1 MASPNCHDFF
11 PQLSEEQRTNI
22 LRSSVRS
29 DGTFDFSWY
38 PANRFDVASAPGT
51 TDDSIFDFGSSAMS
65 SETFE
70 QESFAGLVRYRFR

>member
-1 MASPNCHDFF
+1 MNSSSWQTFF
-11 PQLSEEQRTNI
+11 PRLAEEQWDNI

-51 TDDSIFDFGSSAMS
+51 TDDSIFDIGDSAMS

-70 QESFAGLVRYRFR
+70 QESFAGLVR